1 MNAAGL
7 PMRAELTGGQASDYA
22 GYDLLHDEDL
32 PPAKVLL
39 ADKGYD
45 ADCIREHA
53 EQNGVV
59 PVIPYRSNRTLQPP
73 IDGFIYALRNL
84 IERCFNKLKNS
95 RRVATRYDKTA
106 LSFLGFIN
114 IASIRLWFRSL
125 ST

>member
-1 MNAAGL
+1 
-7 PMRAELTGGQASDYA
+7 MRAELTAGQTSDYE

-45 ADCIREHA
+45 ADRIRDHA
-53 EQNGVV
+53 EANGTV
-59 PVIPYRSNRTLQPP
+59 PVIPFRSNRIEQPP
-73 IDGFIYALRNL
+73 IDGFIYTLRNL

-114 IASIRLWFRSL
+114 IASIRLWHRSL

>member
-1 MNAAGL
+1 
-7 PMRAELTGGQASDYA
+7 MRAELTAGQTSDYV
-22 GYDLLHDEDL
+22 GYELLQDEDL

-45 ADCIREHA
+45 ADHIRDHA
-53 EQNGVV
+53 AAHGAT
-59 PVIPYRSNRTLQPP
+59 PIIPGRSNRKVPVP
-73 IDGFIYALRNL
+73 IDSFIYALRNL

-95 RRVATRYDKTA
+95 RRIATRYDKTA

-114 IASIRLWFRSL
+114 IASIRLWIKSL